1 MIIEVSVDLL
11 ALSLFIILDFDV
23 TLLELLVLS
32 VIFTSNLLILLADD
46 VSLVASVLI
55 LQRLLV
61 IELFIYLSFNCS
73 SIYLSQQGH
82 QPVVEDFV
90 NGVTTLLERHFCGLA
105 RAFLQLVNFSNNLP
119 VENKLELT
127 TVRK

>member
-1 MIIEVSVDLL
+1 MIVEVSVDLL

-32 VIFTSNLLILLADD
+32 IVFTSNLLILLADD
-46 VSLVASVLI
+46 VSLVATVLI

-73 SIYLSQQGH
+73 SINLSQQGH

-90 NGVTTLLERHFCGLA
+90 NGVSTLLERHFCGLA

-119 VENKLELT
+119 FETN
-127 TVRK
+127 